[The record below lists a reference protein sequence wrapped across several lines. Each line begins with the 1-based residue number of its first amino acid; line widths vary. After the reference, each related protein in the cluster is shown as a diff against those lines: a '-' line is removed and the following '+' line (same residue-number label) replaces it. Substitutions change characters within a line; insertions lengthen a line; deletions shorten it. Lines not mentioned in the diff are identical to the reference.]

1 MAKDLTTSAIDR
13 QNILNNPMALPKIRE
28 ALEVSFVEYKGTFYV
43 TKQMAAKF
51 YEVDERTVTN
61 CLNAN
66 DEELR
71 RNGYKLLQG
80 EELKEFKQCFGQEK
94 DFPTK
99 TTILGVFDFRSFLN
113 LGMLLTA
120 SERRGLPNAYN
131 VILMQIYTKSG
142 RLLTYSSF
150 FLLLQPI
157 SYFHRT
163 DPMLV

>member
-13 QNILNNPMALPKIRE
+13 QNILNNPMAIPKIRE
-28 ALEVSFVEYKGTFYV
+28 ALDVSFVEYKGTFYV

-80 EELKEFKQCFGQEK
+80 EELKEFKQCFGQEM

-99 TTILGVFDFRSFLN
+99 TTILGVFDFRSFKTAQLVDN
-113 LGMLLTA
+113 LIQLAPSWKRDYEICNTRFTGC
-120 SERRGLPNAYN
+120 
-131 VILMQIYTKSG
+131 
-142 RLLTYSSF
+142 
-150 FLLLQPI
+150 LLLFYHT
-157 SYFHRT
+157 SYT
-163 DPMLV
+163 LKNCQS

>member
-1 MAKDLTTSAIDR
+1 
-13 QNILNNPMALPKIRE
+13 
-28 ALEVSFVEYKGTFYV
+28 
-43 TKQMAAKF
+43 MAAKF

-80 EELKEFKQCFGQEK
+80 EELKEFKQCFGQEM

-120 SERRGLPNAYN
+120 SEKAKTVRSTMLDI
-131 VILMQIYTKSG
+131 VIAVMNEKSG
-142 RLLTYSSF
+142 GSTKFINRRDENYITSAILEENY
-150 FLLLQPI
+150 
-157 SYFHRT
+157 HH
-163 DPMLV
+163 

>member
-1 MAKDLTTSAIDR
+1 
-13 QNILNNPMALPKIRE
+13 
-28 ALEVSFVEYKGTFYV
+28 
-43 TKQMAAKF
+43 MAAKF

-80 EELKEFKQCFGQEK
+80 EELKEFKQCFGQEM

-142 RLLTYSSF
+142 RLLTFSSF
-150 FLLLQPI
+150 FLLLK
-157 SYFHRT
+157 
-163 DPMLV
+163 

>member
-13 QNILNNPMALPKIRE
+13 QNILNNPMALPKIME
-28 ALEVSFVEYKGTFYV
+28 ALDVSFVEYKRTFYV

-80 EELKEFKQCFGQEK
+80 EELKEFKQCFGQEM

-99 TTILGVFDFRSFLN
+99 TTILGVFDFR
-113 LGMLLTA
+113 
-120 SERRGLPNAYN
+120 
-131 VILMQIYTKSG
+131 
-142 RLLTYSSF
+142 
-150 FLLLQPI
+150 
-157 SYFHRT
+157 
-163 DPMLV
+163 